1 MAEAVAGRS
10 FKRVTS
16 SPKTAAV
23 VATLESLAADLDV
36 AACNR
41 KHFVNGLGEAVFR
54 VWRRHS
60 DAKFTGK
67 QIKRAIKGCREIDAR
82 CRRLLKSLGGETEEW
97 CRKRQGEGF
106 EEYRAKLD
114 ELKYLVAHLN
124 AWSCKEKPRRGA
136 QGSKARPT
144 ANFEMFLINLCHRA
158 HAAGHPLTANKNNI
172 EEGSLPRAIRA
183 LKPHLPAGLLPP
195 LESLRPGMLDR
206 VRRGVAA
213 YYEKG
218 VMADDKYKEN
228 I

>member
-16 SPKTAAV
+16 SPQDGGCRRPRSRAWLLISTSQRAIV
-23 VATLESLAADLDV
+23 SD
-36 AACNR
+36 
-41 KHFVNGLGEAVFR
+41 FVNGLGEAVFR

-67 QIKRAIKGCREIDAR
+67 QIKRAIKGCREIDAL

-124 AWSCKEKPRRGA
+124 AWSW
-136 QGSKARPT
+136 
-144 ANFEMFLINLCHRA
+144 
-158 HAAGHPLTANKNNI
+158 
-172 EEGSLPRAIRA
+172 
-183 LKPHLPAGLLPP
+183 
-195 LESLRPGMLDR
+195 
-206 VRRGVAA
+206 
-213 YYEKG
+213 
-218 VMADDKYKEN
+218 
-228 I
+228 